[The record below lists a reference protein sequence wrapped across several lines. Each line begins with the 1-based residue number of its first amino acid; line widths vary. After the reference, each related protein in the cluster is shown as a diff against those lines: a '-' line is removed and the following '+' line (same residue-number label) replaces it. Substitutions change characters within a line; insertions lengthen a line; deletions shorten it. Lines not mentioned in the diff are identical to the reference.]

1 MAKNQAVKKTLDL
14 TFLRSFILIDFLDTS
29 VTKLF
34 KTVVHC
40 HHELP
45 ETPVKVTKQG
55 AKVHQGSKVCN
66 PRVVKDGATGV
77 FQGRDGRVI
86 AVLVGLDGIV
96 DGFGPELQTSGVR
109 VFRTHCRLRQGNDEV
124 SVNSYILFSIDFC
137 TGVSKLF
144 KAFYVLSCLVYCLGS
159 DV

>member
-1 MAKNQAVKKTLDL
+1 M
-14 TFLRSFILIDFLDTS
+14 
-29 VTKLF
+29 
-34 KTVVHC
+34 VHC

-66 PRVVKDGATGV
+66 PIVVKDEAAGV

-109 VFRTHCRLRQGNDEV
+109 VFRTHSRLRQGNYEV
-124 SVNSYILFSIDFC
+124 SLNSYILLSIDFC
-137 TGVSKLF
+137 LF
-144 KAFYVLSCLVYCLGS
+144 KACVKLRICHLNQVFEVSICFHLSMYIVPIGFY
-159 DV
+159 